1 MKYKGLYISQS
12 EDKGVLREVD
22 GVEKE
27 CEGLYFMVYA
37 DKDYGYE
44 IGGFVGAFGID
55 MENSEEGIQEF
66 VKSEIDTYLEE
77 YKKQQLYAL
86 INREYHSFISDV
98 RHFYRDFDIIR
109 DAEKI
114 ANMKFVHDYLTIEK
128 PLDSKTVDYLLNIVR
143 PLETICDY
151 FQPDRTAFYEA
162 VDCTARKLFDE
173 QIEKYDQ
180 DYSPDF
186 GSEDDEEELEE

>member
-77 YKKQQLYAL
+77 YKKQQLYEKNVAL
-86 INREYHSFISDV
+86 MRKIS
-98 RHFYRDFDIIR
+98 
-109 DAEKI
+109 
-114 ANMKFVHDYLTIEK
+114 L
-128 PLDSKTVDYLLNIVR
+128 LSKALLSSS
-143 PLETICDY
+143 L
-151 FQPDRTAFYEA
+151 
-162 VDCTARKLFDE
+162 
-173 QIEKYDQ
+173 
-180 DYSPDF
+180 
-186 GSEDDEEELEE
+186 G